1 LVEHNLPLAT
11 ADRAG
16 KLFKSMFPD
25 SKIANKYK
33 SGRTKTS
40 HMLTGSI
47 AKNLTDNLKEE
58 LSLTQW
64 YGLATDGSS
73 DEDDTFLPVLVRHV
87 GQASGL
93 IETSYLICQTSTVG
107 LPLSRCT
114 MFATR

>member
-1 LVEHNLPLAT
+1 MT
-11 ADRAG
+11 ADHAG

-25 SKIANKYK
+25 SKMANKYK

-73 DEDDTFLPVLVRHV
+73 DEDDTFLPVLIRHV

-93 IETSYLICQTSTVG
+93 IET
-107 LPLSRCT
+107 
-114 MFATR
+114 